1 MGYAYPNPADVIHYV
16 TRTDTSL
23 PTPSATD
30 VISRTPLPDT
40 ATEEELRL
48 HAAEIELRQAEARIH
63 ANGVA

>member
-48 HAAEIELRQAEARIH
+48 HAAEELRQAEARIH
-63 ANGVA
+63 TNGVA